1 MDDWVIN
8 NDVCI
13 NKFIVIFVTMT
24 VGKVVGINKNNK
36 IVPALNYATKR
47 QYSKWTKKD
56 VNILVKEI
64 ESSGTTDYKRLQD
77 LLGYTSRQIGYKIKQ
92 IKKNG
97 EYNNIANNLKKFDL
111 IQQPVKIIKMK
122 DVIIDMPPFKIKIN
136 GILEIQNGN

>member
-1 MDDWVIN
+1 
-8 NDVCI
+8 
-13 NKFIVIFVTMT
+13 MT
-24 VGKVVGINKNNK
+24 TGKVVGINKNNK
-36 IVPALNYATKR
+36 TVPALNYATKR

-97 EYNNIANNLKKFDL
+97 EYNNIANNLKKLDL

-122 DVIIDMPPFKIKIN
+122 DVIIDIPPFKIKIN
-136 GILEIQNGN
+136 GILEVQNGT

>member
-1 MDDWVIN
+1 
-8 NDVCI
+8 
-13 NKFIVIFVTMT
+13 MT

>member
-1 MDDWVIN
+1 VDDWVIN